1 MKLIKRLIDSAKY
14 ALKGSQGRKY
24 PDTYLG
30 ELEFQNKRLLPLTAF
45 ICLFTWLPYVP
56 IDKRSFPDEAYLP
69 YIRFG
74 LTGLSLLLLALR
86 NFNPW
91 RYWHLALHTLLA
103 TYIVVA
109 GGVAALLSAA
119 DPAYIGGFFICLT
132 LTALLGPV
140 PYLLMALV
148 LLIGYLT
155 FFLGLW
161 VLKIELQTNSQKYSI
176 QDLGTVILI
185 TYVLGYVQ
193 HRIRKSS
200 YLRAKEIERQKALVE
215 AKEAES
221 NRLLLNILPETI
233 ATELKAHGATKP
245 IRIASATVMFT
256 DFVGFTR
263 ISEKLSPEEVV
274 DELDKCF
281 SYFDQVTE
289 KYRLEKL
296 KTIGDSFMCAG
307 GLPTPNKTHAID
319 CCLAALEIQAF
330 MNQMKEIKHQQGFD
344 YWELRL
350 GMNTGPLVAGVVG
363 HKKFAYDV
371 WGDTVNT
378 ASRLE
383 SSGVPGKINIS
394 LSTYEAVKHLFA
406 CEHRGQVKAKNKG
419 DIDMYF
425 LNGIRPELS
434 VNSVGRVP
442 NKDFLDQY
450 RQLREENPVLPT
462 KET

>member
-1 MKLIKRLIDSAKY
+1 MTVGGYIMI
-14 ALKGSQGRKY
+14 GSGFASVLANG
-24 PDTYLG
+24 DTAYLG
-30 ELEFQNKRLLPLTAF
+30 GFYF
-45 ICLFTWLPYVP
+45 CVSMI
-56 IDKRSFPDEAYLP
+56 
-69 YIRFG
+69 
-74 LTGLSLLLLALR
+74 
-86 NFNPW
+86 
-91 RYWHLALHTLLA
+91 TLI
-103 TYIVVA
+103 T
-109 GGVAALLSAA
+109 
-119 DPAYIGGFFICLT
+119 PF
-132 LTALLGPV
+132 
-140 PYLLMALV
+140 PYLIMLGM
-148 LLIGYLT
+148 LITTYLT
-155 FFLGLW
+155 FFAFLW
-161 VLKIELQTNSQKYSI
+161 LNGVELSSASQKYSLR
-176 QDLGTVILI
+176 DLFNVSLVVYI
-185 TYVLGYVQ
+185 LGYVQ
-193 HRIRKSS
+193 HRVRHTN

-215 AKEAES
+215 VKEAES

-233 ATELKAHGATKP
+233 ATELKASGSTKP
-245 IRIASATVMFT
+245 IRIESATVMFT

-263 ISEKLSPEEVV
+263 ISEKLTPEAVV

-289 KYRLEKL
+289 KYGLEKL

-307 GLPTPNKTHAID
+307 GLPTANNTHAID

-330 MNQMKEIKHQQGFD
+330 MNQMKDIKHQQGFD

-394 LSTYEAVKHLFA
+394 LTTYEAVKDLFE

-425 LNGIRPELS
+425 LNGIKPEYS
-434 VNSVGRVP
+434 VNGEGRVP
-442 NKDFLDQY
+442 NENFRDLY
-450 RQLREENPVLPT
+450 RAILREKNSPQVTLST
-462 KET
+462 